1 LSYLEP
7 NLQTPD
13 LWCTAEMCTANI
25 VVCLPALK
33 ALVISSTPVNTLV
46 NSNSGYIRHKGPGMF
61 SGSKISGGDDEIEL
75 VSSEVRMSPST
86 TRSPSENRSMRLND
100 IRVTT
105 GIAVETYDV

>member
-1 LSYLEP
+1 
-7 NLQTPD
+7 
-13 LWCTAEMCTANI
+13 MCTANI

-61 SGSKISGGDDEIEL
+61 SGSKISGDDQIEL

-86 TRSPSENRSMRLND
+86 TRSPSENRSMNVND

-105 GIAVETYDV
+105 AIAVETHDV